1 VIWNHSEATFY
12 GLGNPYYPDG
22 NAISYGLNISYSQLL
37 YKGFYGKFGVGYF
50 NQYFKITRPFR
61 YNNPIQLLYSTQS
74 YNYSSLQLLGGIGYQ
89 KLFTGK
95 NSIKC
100 ELIYN
105 YYSSFRQKYVVQVP
119 KGDLQI
125 NKNSMSLG
133 EMVDFYLALERNIS
147 NKISL
152 GAGFIIPIY
161 THWNKDEIFYNL
173 QYSSDEQQVARNKF
187 SIGTIISCNYYF

>member
-1 VIWNHSEATFY
+1 
-12 GLGNPYYPDG
+12 
-22 NAISYGLNISYSQLL
+22 
-37 YKGFYGKFGVGYF
+37 
-50 NQYFKITRPFR
+50 
-61 YNNPIQLLYSTQS
+61 
-74 YNYSSLQLLGGIGYQ
+74 LQLLGGIGYQ